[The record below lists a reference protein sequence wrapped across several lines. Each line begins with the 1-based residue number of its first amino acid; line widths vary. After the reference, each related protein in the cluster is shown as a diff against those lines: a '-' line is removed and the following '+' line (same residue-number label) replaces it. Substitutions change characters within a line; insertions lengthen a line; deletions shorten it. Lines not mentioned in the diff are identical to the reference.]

1 MPVPY
6 TGDPTAMQIRIKRP
20 SFVKPAS
27 TFLRG
32 FRRNVTSQLG
42 EDGIIEKIFEIVGAE
57 NRFCME
63 FGAWDGKHY
72 SNSWN
77 LLKNAGW
84 RGLLIEAN
92 AEKFV
97 QLEAEYADRPDVET
111 RNVLVATVGA
121 QSLDALLAAAGAP
134 KDLDFLCIDIDGNDW
149 HIWKSLTRFAPR
161 LIAVEFNPSVPND
174 VIFIQD
180 DDGSV
185 NHGASLLALIELGKA
200 KGYELVAT
208 TDWNAFFVPRALYP
222 AFGIEDN
229 GIYAMHDPMYFESR
243 LFQLYDG
250 TLVLTG
256 CKQLLWSN
264 VTIDQ
269 EDIQVLPK
277 ALRKYGGAVP

>member
-1 MPVPY
+1 
-6 TGDPTAMQIRIKRP
+6 MQIRIKRP

-42 EDGIIEKIFEIVGAE
+42 EDGIIEKIFEIIGAE

-84 RGLLIEAN
+84 HGLLIEAN

-111 RNVLVATVGA
+111 RNVLVATAGA
-121 QSLDALLAAAGAP
+121 QSLDALLSAAGAP

-149 HIWKSLTRFAPR
+149 HIWKSLTAFTPR
-161 LIAVEFNPSVPND
+161 LIAVEFNPSIPND

-208 TDWNAFFVPRALYP
+208 TDWNAFFVPKPLFP

-256 CKQLLWSN
+256 CKQLLWTN

-277 ALRKYGGAVP
+277 SLRKYGGAVP

>member
-1 MPVPY
+1 
-6 TGDPTAMQIRIKRP
+6 MQIRIKRP

-27 TFLRG
+27 AFLREY
-32 FRRNVTSQLG
+32 RRNVTSQLG
-42 EDGIIEKIFEIVGAE
+42 EDGIVEKIFEIIGAE
-57 NRFCME
+57 NRYCVE
-63 FGAWDGKHY
+63 FGAWDGKLY

-77 LLKNAGW
+77 LLKNGGW

-92 AEKFV
+92 VEKFAEL
-97 QLEAEYADRPDVET
+97 QAEYAGRGDVATRNLLVET
-111 RNVLVATVGA
+111 TGPH
-121 QSLDALLAAAGAP
+121 SLDAVLAGAGAP
-134 KDLDFLCIDIDGNDW
+134 AELDFLCIDIDSNDW
-149 HIWKSLTRFAPR
+149 HIWNSLADFMPR
-161 LIAVEFNPSVPND
+161 LVAVEFNPSVPND

-180 DDGSV
+180 DDEAV
-185 NHGASLLALIELGKA
+185 NHGSSLLAMIELGKA

-208 TDWNAFFVPRALYP
+208 TDWNAFFVPTALFP
-222 AFGIEDN
+222 AFGIADN

-256 CKQLLWSN
+256 CKRLLWSN

-269 EDIQVLPK
+269 DDIQVLPK